1 MRLLRILALSVAA
14 IILCVFLTACGGSST
29 PPAPPSG
36 PTVNTSPLTQGAVN
50 VPYGA
55 SLQATGGT
63 APYTWSISAGNLPPG
78 LTLSA
83 QSGNITGT
91 PTMFGSYT
99 FTATATDSNN
109 LSGSG
114 AISLNIEGAILI
126 NCVLCSSGTLNLP
139 SGSVGIPY
147 NPTLQPTLSASGGQ
161 APYTWSIISGSLP
174 AGLTLNAT
182 TGVISGTPTTAGPPS
197 TFTVQA
203 TDSESVPSSGTEA
216 ITMTV
221 MGIGTKSLPN
231 GNLSTSYTGTVT
243 AMGGQ
248 ANYTWSVVPGSGNLP
263 PGLSINN
270 PTCQNSRTPTCSIT
284 GTPTTLGSNTF
295 TLQVA
300 DGETPPATATAMFT
314 IVVQG
319 PPLVI
324 TTTSL
329 PSGTVG
335 VAYSGELQATGGIQ
349 PLSWSKISGSLPAGL
364 SLDPATCVMATNVPC
379 QIVGTPTASGR
390 SNFQV
395 QVEDTEP
402 VPQIVDSPPPG
413 SVNELGITIN
423 LAITDS
429 DLRGNYAFTFNGYQ
443 NGIPVLMAGAF
454 VADGNGHMTKGVLDL
469 NDGSGE
475 TIDSHGNVVPQ
486 SLTTASGYTL
496 SANGQ
501 GTMTLVTSEGTYQF
515 AIVILG
521 NACSPSAKYSTC
533 GRLILQS
540 DPADPQAYGS
550 GVLKV
555 QDNLHF
561 ALTPGSFAVRV
572 WGTDPHSNPYAG
584 AGAFETSGTTVN
596 CTPIWNL
603 PNGCPADVND
613 AGSPSS
619 ITFLGTFDTLVDQTT
634 GRGAFVDLTFNGD
647 ANNVFTYAFYIV
659 NQSEMILISA
669 DPISKPAN
677 LTLWSA
683 LRQNLFATG
692 WSLTSLQGT
701 SVLEL
706 DAVNPNGTPQAD
718 IAAGLFAGDGNGNAT
733 INYDQNNAGTVSLQ
747 QTSSGTYSLDTSGQ
761 KTGRVSLSGFS
772 TQFGATPPVL
782 YLYGLSSAFVV
793 GTDPETTSG
802 TLEPQSGSPYSNA
815 SVSGNYA
822 GGSVWPVVAAVTNSV
837 TQLFANGGGSLNGSQ
852 FVSGAQGPGGPN
864 SLTLTYNSIATTGR
878 GVVMQGANQY
888 GILYVVSPNKVI
900 LLPVD
905 SGDNNPALNVFSSG
919 PTN

>member
-1 MRLLRILALSVAA
+1 MRLLRILALSGVALT
-14 IILCVFLTACGGSST
+14 LCVFLTACGGGST
-29 PPAPPSG
+29 PPAPPSA

-63 APYTWSISAGNLPPG
+63 APYTWSITGGTLPPG

-83 QSGNITGT
+83 QSGNVTGT

-99 FTATATDSNN
+99 FTATATDSKN

-114 AISLNIEGAILI
+114 AISVNIEGAILI
-126 NCVLCSSGTLNLP
+126 NCVSCSSGSLNLP
-139 SGSVGIPY
+139 SGSVGTPY
-147 NPTLQPTLSASGGQ
+147 NPTLQPTLSASGGK
-161 APYTWSIISGSLP
+161 APYTWSIVSGSLP
-174 AGLTLNAT
+174 MGLTLNAT
-182 TGVISGTPTTAGPPS
+182 TGVISGTPTTAGAPV

-203 TDSESVPSSGTEA
+203 TDSETVPSSGTEA
-216 ITMTV
+216 LTITV
-221 MGIGTKSLPN
+221 MGISTKSLPN
-231 GNLSTSYTGTVT
+231 GNLTTSYTGMVT
-243 AMGGQ
+243 ALGGQ
-248 ANYTWSVVPGSGNLP
+248 SNYAWSVVSGSLP
-263 PGLSINN
+263 DGLSINN
-270 PTCQNSRTPTCSIT
+270 GTCKNSRTPTCSIT
-284 GTPTTLGSNTF
+284 GTPTTLGSSTF

-300 DGETPPATATAMFT
+300 DGETPPATAMATFT

-319 PPLVI
+319 PLLVI

-335 VAYSGELQATGGIQ
+335 VAYSGELQATGGVQ
-349 PLSWSKISGSLPAGL
+349 PLSWSVISGSLPAGL
-364 SLDPATCVMATNVPC
+364 SLDPTTCVMATNVPC

-390 SNFQV
+390 SSFQV
-395 QVEDTEP
+395 QVKDTEP
-402 VPQIVDSPPPG
+402 VPQTVYSPPPG
-413 SVNELGITIN
+413 SVNELSITIN
-423 LAITDS
+423 PAITDA

-443 NGIPVLMAGAF
+443 NGAPVLMAGAF

-475 TIDSHGNVVPQ
+475 TIDSNGNVIPQ
-486 SLTTASGYTL
+486 SLTTASTYSLT
-496 SANGQ
+496 ANGQ
-501 GTMTLVTSEGTYQF
+501 GTMALVTSEGTYQF
-515 AIVILG
+515 AIVISG
-521 NACSPSAKYSTC
+521 SACSPSAKYSTC
-533 GRLILQS
+533 GRLILQG

-550 GVLKV
+550 GIIKV

-561 ALTPGSFAVRV
+561 GLTPGSFAVRV
-572 WGTDPHSNPYAG
+572 WGTDPQSNPYAG
-584 AGAFETSGTTVN
+584 AGAFATNGTTVN
-596 CTPIWNL
+596 CTIWSL
-603 PNGCPADVND
+603 SNGCPGDVND

-619 ITFLGTFDTLVDQTT
+619 LTFLGNFDTLIDQNT

-647 ANNVFTYAFYIV
+647 GNNVFTYAFYIV
-659 NQSEMILISA
+659 NQGEMILISA
-669 DPISKPAN
+669 DPIAKPAN

-683 LRQNLFATG
+683 LRQNLSATG

-718 IAAGLFAGDGNGNAT
+718 ITAGLFAGDGNGNAT
-733 INYDQNNAGTVSLQ
+733 INYDQNNGGTVSLQ
-747 QTSSGTYSLDTSGQ
+747 QTSSGTYSIDTSGQ

-782 YLYGLSSAFVV
+782 YLYGINSAFVV
-793 GTDPETTSG
+793 GTDLETTSG

-822 GGSVWPVVAAVTNSV
+822 GGSSWPVVAAVTNSV

-864 SLTLTYNSIATTGR
+864 SLALTYSSIAATGR